1 VTLSIK
7 AAKEIRVRFAP
18 SPTGYLH
25 VGGARTAIFNW
36 LFARK
41 QDGKFLLRIEDTDVA
56 RSGEEMVQAIFN
68 GLKWLGLNWDEAVV
82 FQSSRFDIYKQFAEQ
97 LVAEKKAYKCFCSP
111 EKLQASRDQAIKE
124 KRTPKYDRTCLK
136 LTEDEIRTRERA
148 GVPYVIRLQ
157 VREGFTSIKDEVF
170 GDVKFDNR
178 QLDDFILLRAD
189 GHPTY
194 HLAVVIDDKEMRISH
209 VIRGDDHLSNT
220 PKHILLYEAFG
231 WDCPCFAHLPLIL
244 GPDKQRLSK
253 RHGATAIEEYE
264 KAGYLPEA
272 VLNFLSLL
280 GWSPG
285 DDQEIFSR
293 EQLIQKFDLSGV
305 SKKSAVFDER
315 KLEWMNG
322 QYLNAMAQS
331 DFLKLML
338 DQLLEAKLITQSYAT
353 EHQEALPKIA
363 GLIKAR
369 VKRLTDIPTLTS
381 YFFKEPEVYEE
392 SAVQKHWQDLELI
405 PKFQRLID
413 KLSKLS
419 RFDAASI
426 EQAFRGLADELN
438 IHAAKLIHPARVAV
452 TGYGNSPGLFEIM
465 EILGKEAAL
474 GRLERAMNFLQVIS
488 PAVYSTTEG

>member
-1 VTLSIK
+1 LSKK

-41 QDGKFLLRIEDTDVA
+41 QHGKFLLRIEDTDVA

-68 GLKWLGLNWDEAVV
+68 GLKWLGLNWDETAV
-82 FQSSRFDIYKQFAEQ
+82 FQSSRFDIYKKFAEQ

-124 KRTPKYDRTCLK
+124 KRTPKYDRTCMK
-136 LTEDEIRTRERA
+136 LTDEEIRTHERA
-148 GVPYVIRLQ
+148 GTPYVIRLR
-157 VREGFTSIKDEVF
+157 VREGVTNIKDEVF

-194 HLAVVIDDKEMRISH
+194 HLAVVVDDKEMRISH

-220 PKHILLYEAFG
+220 PKHVLLYEAFG
-231 WDCPCFAHLPLIL
+231 WECPSFAHLPLIL

-272 VLNFLSLL
+272 VLNFLTLL

-293 EQLIQKFDLSGV
+293 EELIKKFDLSGV

-322 QYLNAMAQS
+322 QYLNRMTAT
-331 DFLKLML
+331 DFLKLMSARL
-338 DQLLEAKLITQSYAT
+338 VDEKLITPSYAV
-353 EHQEALPKIA
+353 EHQDSLLKIA

-369 VKRLTDIPTLTS
+369 VKRLTDIPTLAS
-381 YFFKEPEVYEE
+381 YFFKAPEIYEE
-392 SAVQKHWQDLELI
+392 SAVQKHWQDSELVS
-405 PKFQRLID
+405 KFQRLID

-438 IHAAKLIHPARVAV
+438 IPAANLIHPARVAV

-465 EILGKEAAL
+465 EILGKESVL
-474 GRLERAMNFLQVIS
+474 KRLERAMNFLQFHS
-488 PAVYSTTEG
+488 TAVYSTAEE